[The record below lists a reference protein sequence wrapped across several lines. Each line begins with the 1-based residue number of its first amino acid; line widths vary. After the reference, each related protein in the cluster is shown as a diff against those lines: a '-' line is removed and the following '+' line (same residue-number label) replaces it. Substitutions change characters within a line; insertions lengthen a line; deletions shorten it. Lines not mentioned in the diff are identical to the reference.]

1 MSDAE
6 SASKVSLLALG
17 ASGAMLL
24 HMLGSDHSNEIALR
38 AYQRDAIQTKLEQ
51 MAPEN
56 ADSYIRKQVD
66 GTYLDY
72 WLKNDTNGTLIA
84 EYVDYAMDSRKAE
97 KATKAEAKAEFKK
110 LKKFVAVPAT
120 NTSKEQL
127 QQKIDELQKQL
138 DELEEKTK

>member
-1 MSDAE
+1 MSGDE
-6 SASKVSLLALG
+6 SRAKLSLLTLG
-17 ASGAMLL
+17 ATGAMLL

-38 AYQRDAIQTKLEQ
+38 AYQRDAIKTKLEQ
-51 MAPEN
+51 MAPESVE
-56 ADSYIRKQVD
+56 SYIRKQVD
-66 GTYLDY
+66 GIYLDY
-72 WLKNDTNGTLIA
+72 WLKNDTNGTLID

-138 DELEEKTK
+138 DELNDLTM